1 MAESTLIKYPSNLP
15 SPSLDTHSLKQQSNL
30 LRTKMDSGHAR
41 VRRRFKSVPTIMTAS
56 WRCKAEEAA
65 FFEGF
70 ITHALG
76 GGVSPFLMNVL
87 TPLGVIEH
95 EVRFITSPLEDYQPI
110 SPVWWE
116 YKAKIEIKQREII
129 SEQQT
134 VDELLKPNNSTQFT
148 SGVKNAIDSY
158 QE

>member
-1 MAESTLIKYPSNLP
+1 MSQLILIKYPSNLP
-15 SPSLDTHSLKQQSNL
+15 SPLLSTHSLKQQSNL

-41 VRRRFKSVPTIMTAS
+41 VRRRFKSVPTIMAAS

-65 FFEGF
+65 VFEGF

-76 GGVSPFLMNVL
+76 GGVSRFLMNVL

-110 SPVWWE
+110 SATWWE
-116 YKAKIEIKQREII
+116 YKAKIEIKRVVLNE
-129 SEQQT
+129 EQTASALLTPQT
-134 VDELLKPNNSTQFT
+134 TAQFT
-148 SGVKNAIDSY
+148 DGVKASIESY